1 MVVAYLSPFSYFLCC
16 VNDQNIQMDNKILV
30 LREQGIFTTE
40 NESDIQV
47 QKVDVMLLE
56 KRCVTLTISMVSIGT
71 RKGITGPQIAVP
83 FT

>member
-16 VNDQNIQMDNKILV
+16 LNDRNKQMDNKILV
-30 LREQGIFTTE
+30 LREQGIFTTK
-40 NESDIQV
+40 NESHIQV
-47 QKVDVMLLE
+47 QKVDALLLE

-83 FT
+83 FM